1 MIQHG
6 PTCLDG
12 PVTKDRDW
20 WAASALEG
28 VAVASE
34 SSVTNNDIRPELVKR
49 VRAEIAAGTYETDE
63 KLELALGR
71 LLDRL
76 SQD

>member
-12 PVTKDRDW
+12 PVTKARNW
-20 WAASALEG
+20 WGATTRLDAVEATEVE
-28 VAVASE
+28 VAE
-34 SSVTNNDIRPELVKR
+34 DFRPDLVRR
-49 VRAEIAAGTYETDE
+49 VRAEIAAGTYETPE

-76 SQD
+76 SAE